1 MLLAIDNGNTN
12 VVFSVYDGER
22 EIGSWRCKTDVQR
35 TADEYAVWLV
45 QLMQM
50 NDLAAAEIS
59 GCIIASVVP
68 GALFNLVRLCEKYF
82 GGAPLVVGEPNVK
95 LGMKVM
101 IDRPEQVGAD
111 RLVNAIAAYRQ
122 FGGPLIVID
131 FGTATTFEV
140 VDRDGNYHG
149 GAFAPGINL
158 SLQALYM
165 GGAKLPRVEVRKTDK
180 VIGKA
185 TIPAMQAGVY
195 WGYVGMIEGLVAR
208 IAAEFGEEMTVV
220 ATGGLAPLFQ
230 EATDVFDHVD
240 GELTMKGLVEI
251 YRRNAAA

>member
-1 MLLAIDNGNTN
+1 M
-12 VVFSVYDGER
+12 
-22 EIGSWRCKTDVQR
+22 
-35 TADEYAVWLV
+35 
-45 QLMQM
+45 
-50 NDLAAAEIS
+50 
-59 GCIIASVVP
+59 
-68 GALFNLVRLCEKYF
+68 
-82 GGAPLVVGEPNVK
+82 
-95 LGMKVM
+95 
-101 IDRPEQVGAD
+101 
-111 RLVNAIAAYRQ
+111 
-122 FGGPLIVID
+122 IVID

-140 VDRDGNYHG
+140 VDKDGNYHG

-158 SLQALYM
+158 SLRALYM

-195 WGYVGMIEGLVAR
+195 WGYVSMIEGLVAR
-208 IAAEFGEEMTVV
+208 IAEEFGEPMTVV

-251 YRRNAAA
+251 YRRNNAE